1 MATFRD
7 LCEARHLPHTVDDS
21 WGGDIIA
28 AAYVQLGATVSPK
41 TYEGTWLAQP
51 YIEGHY
57 DPSGGI
63 KIEDGHIAAPSAPG
77 LGISPD
83 ETVFSREVARF

>member
-1 MATFRD
+1 M
-7 LCEARHLPHTVDDS
+7 DDS

-28 AAYVQLGATVSPK
+28 AACVQLGATVSPK

-57 DPSGGI
+57 DPAGGI
-63 KIEDGHIAAPSAPG
+63 KIEDGHIAVPNGSG
-77 LGISPD
+77 LGVTPD
-83 ETVFSREVARF
+83 PAVFGDQVTEFKLD

>member
-1 MATFRD
+1 MAIFRD

-28 AAYVQLGATVSPK
+28 AACVQLGATVSPN

-57 DPSGGI
+57 DPAGGVA
-63 KIEDGHIAAPSAPG
+63 IEDGHIAVPSGPG
-77 LGISPD
+77 LGISP
-83 ETVFSREVARF
+83 EPAVFSREVAQF

>member
-1 MATFRD
+1 MYKRQ
-7 LCEARHLPHTVDDS
+7 VDDS

-28 AAYVQLGATVSPK
+28 AACVQLGATVSSN

-57 DPSGGI
+57 DPAGGVA
-63 KIEDGHIAAPSAPG
+63 IEDGHIAVPSGTG
-77 LGISPD
+77 LGISP
-83 ETVFSREVARF
+83 EPAIFSREVAQF